1 MLSKAIQD
9 AVNEQI
15 KHEFASAY
23 LYLSMSA
30 YCESI
35 SLTGFAHWMRVQ
47 HQEEVAHAMKLFD
60 FVNDRGG
67 RVRLQAIEE
76 PKGEFASPLAIFE
89 EALEHE
95 REVTSRI
102 HRIYELAVRESDY
115 ATQVELQWFIA
126 EQVEEEKMIGK
137 IVEQLKLVGSQG
149 TPLFMM
155 DRQLAARE

>member
-1 MLSKAIQD
+1 MLSTAIQD

-15 KHEFASAY
+15 NHEFASAY

-35 SLTGFAHWMRVQ
+35 NLTGFAHWMRVQ
-47 HQEEVAHAMKLFD
+47 NHEEVAHAMKLFD

-67 RVRLQAIEE
+67 RVVLQAIEE

-95 REVTSRI
+95 QEVTSKV
-102 HRIYELAVRESDY
+102 HQIYALAINENDY
-115 ATQVELQWFIA
+115 ATQIELQWFIA

-137 IVEQLKLVGSQG
+137 IVAQLKLVGSQG